1 MKIVTTM
8 TLFILAISSTAM
20 ANEQGLGVNSHSF
33 ESQLCLD
40 AATGK
45 KSLNDIAKQLNI
57 DTSALDRTISCND
70 MGITKFAKK
79 QTESLEKSSYVLTET
94 NKELK
99 ALHSNQDATLCVI
112 AATGNTAKLSSM
124 ARLVGTN
131 TKHFVKYSRCNDLPV
146 LDFVSQYGGEQAL
159 KQLKSVI

>member
-1 MKIVTTM
+1 MKIVATITV
-8 TLFILAISSTAM
+8 FIMAMSSAALANDNQLAT
-20 ANEQGLGVNSHSF
+20 NNNSF

-45 KSLNDIAKQLNI
+45 KSLNDIAKQLKI
-57 DTSALDRTISCND
+57 DTNALDRTISCND

-79 QTESLEKSSYVLTET
+79 QTETLNKSSYVLTAT

-124 ARLVGTN
+124 ARIMGTN
-131 TKHFVKYSRCNDLPV
+131 TKHFVKYSRCNNLPV
-146 LDFVSQYGGEQAL
+146 LEFVSQYGGEQAL
-159 KQLKSVI
+159 TQLKSII